1 MADQNSGTKTE
12 QATPKKRRDARKK
25 GDIAKSRDVTNTLL
39 LLFGIILFWQLGP
52 IIGTRLQNFTT
63 LALEMSLLTND
74 QNLNAIGMEA
84 VKLLLTI
91 SAMIV
96 VPMAIFGLLSEFL
109 QTGAVFALE
118 KVKPK
123 LSNLNPISGVKRMFS
138 VDSFFELL
146 KSIAKIIVVI
156 VIAVLTANKIL
167 PDAMKLQQSAPV
179 SFAYLLGS
187 QTVMLVGWAMGIFAA
202 VSLLDLSYQK
212 YSHSKKMMMSL
223 QDIKQEYKSSEGD
236 PQIKSQRQ
244 QLAREWAK
252 EGATQKAQE
261 ATVLVVNPTHVAI
274 ALKYDKQR
282 SPVPTVTARGLDN
295 TALAMRTAAQEAG
308 VPVLRN
314 IKLARTLL
322 ATTKNG
328 DAVPRAL
335 FSIVAEVILWANAV
349 DKKLSAKATEQTT
362 KPAPTAP
369 GEDLS
374 LYPANS
380 EKRIL
385 RGTEQ

>member
-12 QATPKKRRDARKK
+12 QATPKRRRDARKK

-39 LLFGIILFWQLGP
+39 LLFGIVLFWQLGP
-52 IIGTRLQNFTT
+52 MIGVRLQNFTN
-63 LALEMSLLTND
+63 LALEMSLLTD
-74 QNLNAIGMEA
+74 QQNLNAIGIEA
-84 VKLLLTI
+84 TKLLLSI
-91 SAMIV
+91 CAMIV
-96 VPMAIFGLLSEFL
+96 IPMAVFGMLSEFL
-109 QTGAVFALE
+109 QTGALFALD

-123 LSNLNPISGVKRMFS
+123 LSNLSPVAGVKRMFS
-138 VDSFFELL
+138 MDSFVELL

-156 VIAVLTANKIL
+156 AITLFTANSVL
-167 PDAMKLQQSAPV
+167 PDAMKLQQSVPI

-187 QTVMLVGWAMGIFAA
+187 QTVMLVGWAMGIFAGIA
-202 VSLLDLSYQK
+202 LLDLSYQK

-236 PQIKSQRQ
+236 PQIKNQRQ
-244 QLAREWAK
+244 QLAREWAQ

-328 DAVPRAL
+328 DVVPRAL
-335 FSIVAEVILWANAV
+335 FNIVAEVILWANAV
-349 DKKLSAKATEQTT
+349 DKKLNAETDAQTT
-362 KPAPTAP
+362 KAAPVAP

-374 LYPANS
+374 LYPVN
-380 EKRIL
+380 EENPIE
-385 RGTEQ
+385 GTEQ

>member
-12 QATPKKRRDARKK
+12 QATPKKRRDARNK

-39 LLFGIILFWQLGP
+39 LLFGIVLFWQLGP
-52 IIGTRLQNFTT
+52 MIGARLQNFTI
-63 LALEMSLLTND
+63 LALEMSLVTGH
-74 QNLNAIGMEA
+74 QNLNAIGIEA

-91 SAMIV
+91 CAMIV
-96 VPMAIFGLLSEFL
+96 IPMALFGLLSEFL
-109 QTGAVFALE
+109 QTGPLFALE

-123 LSNLNPISGVKRMFS
+123 LSNLNPVSGVKRMFS
-138 VDSFFELL
+138 ADSFFELL

-156 VIAVLTANKIL
+156 VIAVLTADKVL
-167 PDAMKLQQSAPV
+167 PDAMQLQQSVPM

-187 QTVMLVGWAMGIFAA
+187 ETVMLVGSAMGIFAA
-202 VSLLDLSYQK
+202 ISLLDFSYQK

-282 SPVPTVTARGLDN
+282 SPIPKVTARGLDA

-328 DAVPRAL
+328 DVVPRAL
-335 FSIVAEVILWANAV
+335 FKIVAEVILWANAV
-349 DKKLSAKATEQTT
+349 DENLSAEQSSESTQQI
-362 KPAPTAP
+362 PIAP

-374 LYPANS
+374 LYPTKS
-380 EKRIL
+380 EKPTS
-385 RGTEQ
+385 GTEQ

>member
-1 MADQNSGTKTE
+1 MADQDSGTKTE

-25 GDIAKSRDVTNTLL
+25 GDIAKSRDVTNTLI
-39 LLFGIILFWQLGP
+39 LLFGIVLFWQLGP
-52 IIGTRLQNFTT
+52 MIGARLQNFTT
-63 LALEMSLLTND
+63 LALEMALITD
-74 QNLNAIGMEA
+74 QQNLNAIGIEA

-91 SAMIV
+91 CAMIV
-96 VPMAIFGLLSEFL
+96 IPMAVFGLLSDFL
-109 QTGAVFALE
+109 QTGPLFALE

-123 LSNLNPISGVKRMFS
+123 LSNLSPISGVKRMFS
-138 VDSFFELL
+138 ADSFFELL
-146 KSIAKIIVVI
+146 KSIAKIVVVI
-156 VIAVLTANKIL
+156 VITVLTANKVL
-167 PDAMKLQQSAPV
+167 PDAMQLQQSVPM
-179 SFAYLLGS
+179 SFAYLLGLE
-187 QTVMLVGWAMGIFAA
+187 TVMLVGWAMGIFAA
-202 VSLLDLSYQK
+202 ISLLDLSYQK

-244 QLAREWAK
+244 QLAREWAQ
-252 EGATQKAQE
+252 EGATKKAQE

-282 SPVPTVTARGLDN
+282 SPVPTVTARGLDS

-328 DAVPRAL
+328 DVVPRAL
-335 FSIVAEVILWANAV
+335 FNIVAEVILWANAV
-349 DKKLSAKATEQTT
+349 NKKLKSDENEQTT
-362 KPAPTAP
+362 KLAPTAP

-374 LYPANS
+374 LYPTNA
-380 EKRIL
+380 ETTPP
-385 RGTEQ
+385 GTEQ

>member
-39 LLFGIILFWQLGP
+39 LLFGIVLFWQLGP
-52 IIGTRLQNFTT
+52 MIGNRLQNFTS

-74 QNLNAIGMEA
+74 QNLNAIGIEA

-96 VPMAIFGLLSEFL
+96 IPMAVFGLLSEFL
-109 QTGAVFALE
+109 QTGAVFALD

-123 LSNLNPISGVKRMFS
+123 LSNLSPVSGVKRMFS

-146 KSIAKIIVVI
+146 KSIAKITVVI
-156 VIAVLTANKIL
+156 VIAIFTANKVL
-167 PDAMKLQQSAPV
+167 PDAMNLQQSVPI

-202 VSLLDLSYQK
+202 ISLLDLSYQK

-335 FSIVAEVILWANAV
+335 RTNDGVYTHS
-349 DKKLSAKATEQTT
+349 T
-362 KPAPTAP
+362 
-369 GEDLS
+369 
-374 LYPANS
+374 
-380 EKRIL
+380 R
-385 RGTEQ
+385 

>member
-12 QATPKKRRDARKK
+12 QATPKKLRDARNK
-25 GDIAKSRDVTNTLL
+25 GDIAKSREITNTLL
-39 LLFGIILFWQLGP
+39 LLFGIVLFWQLGP
-52 IIGTRLQNFTT
+52 TIGARLQSFTT
-63 LALEMSLLTND
+63 LTLEMSAGGGH
-74 QNLNAIGMEA
+74 QNLNLIGMEA
-84 VKLLLTI
+84 IKLLLTI

-96 VPMAIFGLLSEFL
+96 IPMAVFGILTEFL
-109 QTGAVFALE
+109 QTGALFALD

-138 VDSFFELL
+138 ADSFFELL
-146 KSIAKIIVVI
+146 KSIAKILIII
-156 VIAVLTANKIL
+156 VITICTAIKIL
-167 PDAMKLQQSAPV
+167 PDAMNLQQSVPV

-187 QTVMLVGWAMGIFAA
+187 QTVMLIGWAMGIFAA
-202 VSLLDLSYQK
+202 VALIDLCYQK

-223 QDIKQEYKSSEGD
+223 QDIKQEFKNSEGD
-236 PQIKSQRQ
+236 PQVKSQRQ

-252 EGATQKAQE
+252 EGATKKAQE

-295 TALAMRTAAQEAG
+295 TALAMRTAAQDAG

-322 ATTKNG
+322 KTTKNG
-328 DAVPRAL
+328 DVVPREL
-335 FSIVAEVILWANAV
+335 YSIVAEVILWANAV
-349 DKKLSAKATEQTT
+349 NKKLSGEASEQTT
-362 KPAPTAP
+362 EPVPTAP

-374 LYPANS
+374 LYSTNS
-380 EKRIL
+380 SEPKS
-385 RGTEQ
+385 GTEI